1 LAQVVWL
8 GQSVSPGVKAYP
20 NSGGQNGQ
28 MFYVLLALATQA
40 AGHKLVQVNSA
51 ASQILTSEDAPKLG
65 NDRGHGI
72 ILTDRASTA
81 VDHALFICNAYA
93 HSVPL
98 DVVDLPAQKALT
110 EGNPIPYKSCHNYN
124 FPLREGDRLEFK
136 AGHLS
141 VGVFQAVNIPKTRSS
156 LLLVPHRRHADSLT
170 AAFVSHAFTDDIK
183 PQVVVI
189 DAFRGKE
196 GATLK
201 IVDSPAAANQDNS
214 ERGGLLQQQ
223 REEDLLF
230 NAAVSL
236 GPGNYQIELR
246 SPNKQTLS
254 KSQLQVAPGAGKYVV
269 LRVGNEL
276 AKGGAVAAGDKAAA
290 FPQELLVVQSGATI
304 LAVPR
309 LLALAALACAL
320 TSATL

>member
-1 LAQVVWL
+1 MLA
-8 GQSVSPGVKAYP
+8 
-20 NSGGQNGQ
+20 
-28 MFYVLLALATQA
+28 VLLSLASLA
-40 AGHKLVQVNSA
+40 AGHKLVQLDST
-51 ASQILTSEDAPKLG
+51 ASRMLSSEDASNL
-65 NDRGHGI
+65 DIEREHGI

-81 VDHALFICNAYA
+81 ADQALFICNAYA
-93 HSVPL
+93 HSAPL

-110 EGNPIPYKSCHNYN
+110 EGNPIPYKSCRNYN

-141 VGVFQAVNIPKTRSS
+141 VGVFQAVNIPKRRSS

-170 AAFVSHAFTDDIK
+170 AAFVSHAFVDDTK

-201 IVDSPAAANQDNS
+201 IVDSPTPASQGNKQ
-214 ERGGLLQQQ
+214 RGGLVQRQ

-246 SPNKQTLS
+246 SPNRQTLA

-269 LRVGNEL
+269 LRVGNEGV
-276 AKGGAVAAGDKAAA
+276 KGNAFTAGDKAVA

-309 LLALAALACAL
+309 LLAVAVLACAL
-320 TSATL
+320 TSAML

>member
-1 LAQVVWL
+1 MFVV
-8 GQSVSPGVKAYP
+8 
-20 NSGGQNGQ
+20 
-28 MFYVLLALATQA
+28 LALASLA
-40 AGHKLVQVNSA
+40 AGHKLVQLDST
-51 ASQILTSEDAPKLG
+51 ASRMISSEDLSNLA
-65 NDRGHGI
+65 NEQDHGI

-81 VDHALFICNAYA
+81 TDQALFICNAYA
-93 HSVPL
+93 HSSPL

-110 EGNPIPYKSCHNYN
+110 EGNPIPYKSCRNYN

-170 AAFVSHAFTDDIK
+170 AAFVSHAFIDDSK

-196 GATLK
+196 GAQLK
-201 IVDSPAAANQDNS
+201 IVDSPEPVTKESGQQ
-214 ERGGLLQQQ
+214 GGLLQRQ

-236 GPGNYQIELR
+236 GPGKYQIELR
-246 SPNKQTLS
+246 SPNQKTLS

-269 LRVGNEL
+269 LRVGNEGV
-276 AKGGAVAAGDKAAA
+276 KDGAVAAGDKAVA

-309 LLALAALACAL
+309 LLAVAVLACAL
-320 TSATL
+320 ISATL

>member
-1 LAQVVWL
+1 LASL
-8 GQSVSPGVKAYP
+8 
-20 NSGGQNGQ
+20 
-28 MFYVLLALATQA
+28 A
-40 AGHKLVQVNSA
+40 AGHKLVQLDST
-51 ASQILTSEDAPKLG
+51 ASRMLSSEDASNL
-65 NDRGHGI
+65 DIEREHGI

-81 VDHALFICNAYA
+81 ADQALFICNAYA
-93 HSVPL
+93 HSAPL

-110 EGNPIPYKSCHNYN
+110 EGNPIPYKSCRNYN

-170 AAFVSHAFTDDIK
+170 AAFVSHAFVDDTK

-201 IVDSPAAANQDNS
+201 IEDSPTPASQGNKQ
-214 ERGGLLQQQ
+214 RGGLVQRQ

-246 SPNKQTLS
+246 SPNRQTLA

-269 LRVGNEL
+269 LRVGNEGV
-276 AKGGAVAAGDKAAA
+276 KGNAFTAGDKAVA

-309 LLALAALACAL
+309 LLAVAALACVWTL
-320 TSATL
+320 ATL

>member
-1 LAQVVWL
+1 
-8 GQSVSPGVKAYP
+8 
-20 NSGGQNGQ
+20 
-28 MFYVLLALATQA
+28 MFVIVLALTSLA
-40 AGHKLVQVNSA
+40 AGHKLVQLDSTASRIFSSEEA
-51 ASQILTSEDAPKLG
+51 ANLDNKR
-65 NDRGHGI
+65 DHGI
-72 ILTDRASTA
+72 ISTDRASTA
-81 VDHALFICNAYA
+81 ADQALLICNAYA
-93 HSVPL
+93 HSAPL

-110 EGNPIPYKSCHNYN
+110 DGNPIPYKSCRNYN

-170 AAFVSHAFTDDIK
+170 AAFVSHAFVDDTK

-189 DAFRGKE
+189 DAYCGKE
-196 GATLK
+196 RATLK
-201 IVDSPAAANQDNS
+201 IVDSPAAVSQDNDQ
-214 ERGGLLQQQ
+214 RGGGLLQQQ

-236 GPGNYQIELR
+236 GPGKYQIELR
-246 SPNKQTLS
+246 SPNRQTLS
-254 KSQLQVAPGAGKYVV
+254 KSPLQVAPGASKYVV
-269 LRVGNEL
+269 LRVGNEGV
-276 AKGGAVAAGDKAAA
+276 KGGANAVGDKAVA

-309 LLALAALACAL
+309 LLAVAALACVWTL
-320 TSATL
+320 ATL